1 MISKPK
7 SMIAVWM
14 ESWLAQGKGGR
25 GTRQRAHS
33 TFVQFDDIA
42 TKGRWGN
49 VTPENITLRQAKKY
63 VQQRIQAEISIRS
76 IESELSAIRK
86 AMRGAGRKIDA
97 NNWSRERL
105 GLPPASRKGSGFPMP
120 DEVLSLALMVAS
132 RAIRACIVLIEV
144 LGLRQNELVECRD
157 SLVDWERALRIGGPS
172 IELIAGAKGGRT
184 RVIFILAEHRAAAY
198 FAVVEM
204 LAITDGGKEHPIRE
218 AASGGAA
225 VDKFS
230 KELAKIGIKADY
242 SCHSLRRRFAL
253 RQYRG
258 YLKLGFEPRVALKRL
273 ALDLG
278 HGEKRGRWVLNNYLI
293 NALTE
298 EEMAPFARRG
308 RPPKVKSS

>member
-1 MISKPK
+1 
-7 SMIAVWM
+7 
-14 ESWLAQGKGGR
+14 
-25 GTRQRAHS
+25 
-33 TFVQFDDIA
+33 
-42 TKGRWGN
+42 
-49 VTPENITLRQAKKY
+49 
-63 VQQRIQAEISIRS
+63 
-76 IESELSAIRK
+76 
-86 AMRGAGRKIDA
+86 
-97 NNWSRERL
+97 
-105 GLPPASRKGSGFPMP
+105 MP
-120 DEVLSLALMVAS
+120 DDVLSLALMLAS
-132 RAIRACIVLIEV
+132 RAIRACIALIEV

-172 IELIAGAKGGRT
+172 IELIAGAKGGRP

-198 FAVVEM
+198 LAVVEM
-204 LAITDGGKEHPIRE
+204 LAITDGGKGHPIRE
-218 AASGGAA
+218 ATSGGAA

-230 KELAKIGIKADY
+230 KELAKIGIKGEY

-258 YLKLGFEPRVALKRL
+258 YLYLGYQPRIALKRL

-298 EEMAPFARRG
+298 EEMSPFARRG